1 MELTG
6 NIYNERKIVVT
17 FSFEEVCE
25 ALTGKKAIHIS
36 LPEKQADWDYVARQL
51 VSGGAVLDQ
60 HPEWVINPTEAM
72 QTFGYDRE
80 DFEKKFKHQNLTML
94 FYYLTSYENDEEILD
109 TNYYN
114 RKAMNSLYIRLAR
127 ACLKCHCPK
136 VSPTAWLKEHELGT
150 FSQFYAKEGD

>member
-6 NIYNERKIVVT
+6 NIYKERKIVVT

-60 HPEWVINPTEAM
+60 
-72 QTFGYDRE
+72 Q
-80 DFEKKFKHQNLTML
+80 
-94 FYYLTSYENDEEILD
+94 
-109 TNYYN
+109 
-114 RKAMNSLYIRLAR
+114 YI
-127 ACLKCHCPK
+127 
-136 VSPTAWLKEHELGT
+136 EM
-150 FSQFYAKEGD
+150 